1 MRVTEATFSIE
12 TDLAYWWSGLKDEDD
27 DGQWVWAGSNTPAV
41 YTNWAAGAAPDAKG
55 INCMQFVSGTDMEE
69 MGMRGVWSTF
79 DCSNNYINTHAL
91 CQLKDG
97 VSGPTTAEPTT
108 TTTEEPTTTTTEEP
122 TTTTEATTAAPTTT
136 TTTEAPTTTTV
147 TTTTTSTT
155 TTTTITTTTTTTT
168 TT

>member
-79 DCSNNYINTHAL
+79 DCSNNYISTHAL

-108 TTTEEPTTTTTEEP
+108 TTTEAP

-136 TTTEAPTTTTV
+136 TTTEAPTTTTETT
-147 TTTTTSTT
+147 TTTTTS